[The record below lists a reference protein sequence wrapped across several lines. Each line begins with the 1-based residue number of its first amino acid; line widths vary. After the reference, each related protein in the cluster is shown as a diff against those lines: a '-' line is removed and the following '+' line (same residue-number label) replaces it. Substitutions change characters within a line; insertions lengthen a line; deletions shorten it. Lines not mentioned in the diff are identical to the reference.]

1 MSKRCNCSLTS
12 LKNTQLK
19 SNGNKWKQWQQ
30 EKLQIVR
37 NLKKDLSHNL
47 DIVVGH
53 MGTDAVVVHLFEEGT
68 GVEVE
73 VVEVATRSEEETHIV
88 GETVAVEAVEVV
100 KVVDTEEAEDK
111 EEGVVA
117 VEATENY

>member
-1 MSKRCNCSLTS
+1 M
-12 LKNTQLK
+12 
-19 SNGNKWKQWQQ
+19 
-30 EKLQIVR
+30 R

-47 DIVVGH
+47 DIVVAH
-53 MGTDAVVVHLFEEGT
+53 MGTDAVVVHLFEEET

-73 VVEVATRSEEETHIV
+73 VVEVAMRSEEETHIV
-88 GETVAVEAVEVV
+88 GETVEVEAVEVV